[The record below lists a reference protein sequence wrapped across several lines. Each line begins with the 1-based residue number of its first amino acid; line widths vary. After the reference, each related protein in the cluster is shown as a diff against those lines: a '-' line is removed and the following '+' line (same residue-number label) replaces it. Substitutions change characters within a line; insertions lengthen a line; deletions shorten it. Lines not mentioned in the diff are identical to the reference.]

1 MLVIKEEGALLVV
14 TIERPKAL
22 NAINQEVMDGLAK
35 LFIEDAAATS
45 DYRAIIITGSGPK
58 AFAAGADIAEFPQ
71 FGIEE
76 GTSLSAKGH
85 QVYQAIESFQV
96 PVIAAING
104 FALGGGC
111 ELAMACHM
119 RIVEEQAKL
128 GQPEINLGLIPGYGG
143 TQRLVRYIG
152 RAKAIELLLTGDM
165 ISAQEAKELGLVN
178 QVVPS
183 GESLSH
189 ALALGEKIAK
199 KSSVVVSKML
209 ETVYAYHR
217 HETPYEVEAEAFGAC
232 FGLEDM
238 KEGVDAF
245 LNKRKPDFK
254 GK

>member
-1 MLVIKEEGALLVV
+1 MLTIKEEGSLLVV

-22 NAINQEVMDGLAK
+22 NAINREVMDGLGK
-35 LFIEDAAATS
+35 LFIEDAASTS
-45 DYRAIIITGSGPK
+45 AYRAIIITGSGPK

-71 FGIEE
+71 FGVEE

-119 RIVEEQAKL
+119 RIAEEQAKL

-165 ISAQEAKELGLVN
+165 ISAQEAKALGLVN
-178 QVVPS
+178 QVVPI

-189 ALALGEKIAK
+189 ARALGEKIAK
-199 KSSVVVSKML
+199 KSSVVISKML
-209 ETVYAYHR
+209 EAVYTYHQ
-217 HETPYEVEAEAFGAC
+217 HETPYDVEVKAFGAC